1 MRAIK
6 IDPHSKTIKE
16 IDISDQSELVSI
28 IGCDRL
34 VLTPLD
40 RGINLLSGED
50 DETKPSFG
58 FYGLP
63 DLKLYG
69 IAVVI
74 GGSKKRLRPLHEGLR
89 SFELLVEWK

>member
-6 IDPHSKTIKE
+6 IDPYTKTITE
-16 IDISDQSELVSI
+16 IDVTSSDELVTI
-28 IGCDRL
+28 IGSDRL

-50 DETKPSFG
+50 DETKPSFE

-69 IAVVI
+69 VAVVV
-74 GGSKKRLRPLHEGLR
+74 GGSRKRLRPLHEGLR
-89 SFELLVEWK
+89 SFELTVEWR